1 MPDPDTAG
9 PGAPWRRRRR
19 PSVATEVMTGAVI
32 RSAPGSIT
40 GSPTGDIF
48 APVKGRPL
56 SAARVPKVPADR
68 AMFPR
73 NMGRKATDPKDRGRG
88 TVPGEIAGREET
100 MAPAIMVM
108 AMPMGAGVMGTTGR
122 EIRDPERKPAP
133 ASRDPVV

>member
-1 MPDPDTAG
+1 MRDPDTAG

-32 RSAPGSIT
+32 RNAPGSIT
-40 GSPTGDIF
+40 DSPTGSIF
-48 APVKGRPL
+48 APVKGPPP
-56 SAARVPKVPADR
+56 SVARVPKVPADR
-68 AMFPR
+68 AMLPG
-73 NMGRKATDPKDRGRG
+73 NMAPKVTDPKDRGRG

-108 AMPMGAGVMGTTGR
+108 AMPMGAGVMGTTGW
-122 EIRDPERKPAP
+122 EVRDPERKPAP